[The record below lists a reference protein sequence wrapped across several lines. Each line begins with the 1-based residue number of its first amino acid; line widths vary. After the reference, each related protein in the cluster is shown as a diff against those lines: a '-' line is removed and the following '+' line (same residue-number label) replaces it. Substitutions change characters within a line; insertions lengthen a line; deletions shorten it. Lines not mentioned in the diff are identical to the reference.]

1 MYNLQNNITYIEGSM
16 FEIVFFFALDGE
28 KEDEGSIVSTSNE
41 NGQQGAPVPETCIE
55 TTVPKQGQNL
65 W

>member
-1 MYNLQNNITYIEGSM
+1 MLLFTVNKCLKM
-16 FEIVFFFALDGE
+16 FLAFSDGE
-28 KEDEGSIVSTSNE
+28 KEDEGSIVSTTNE
-41 NGQQGAPVPETCIE
+41 NGQQGAPVPESCIE